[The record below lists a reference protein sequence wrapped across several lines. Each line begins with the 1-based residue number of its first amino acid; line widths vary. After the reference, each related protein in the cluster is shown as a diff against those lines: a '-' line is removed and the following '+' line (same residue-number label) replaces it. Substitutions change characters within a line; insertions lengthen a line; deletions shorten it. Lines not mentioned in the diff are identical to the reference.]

1 VWLSSGQLLT
11 FRVSFLQRSV
21 TNLKTQ
27 ANLYWFL
34 TNLVRQSPVT
44 QGTALPLRCRL
55 ERRSQKHREGFM
67 RIQSRSTLPISS
79 LSDLVQHL
87 ARTLFDPYRPELH
100 YMRGPGPKWHAKHED
115 SGVEGAAALVRVR
128 VKR

>member
-1 VWLSSGQLLT
+1 
-11 FRVSFLQRSV
+11 
-21 TNLKTQ
+21 
-27 ANLYWFL
+27 
-34 TNLVRQSPVT
+34 
-44 QGTALPLRCRL
+44 
-55 ERRSQKHREGFM
+55 M
-67 RIQSRSTLPISS
+67 RIQSRSTLPINS
-79 LSDLVQHL
+79 LSDLVQRL